1 MVKRGDE
8 RVKCTNCG
16 NTNISQTANFC
27 IICGKKLKK
36 GCKCWVKKQD
46 NYDCG
51 KDSCPGYGLFVQES
65 KSKR

>member
-1 MVKRGDE
+1 MNCPKCGQEMIDVKDYC
-8 RVKCTNCG
+8 VN
-16 NTNISQTANFC
+16 
-27 IICGKKLKK
+27 CGKKLKK

-51 KDSCPGYGLFVQES
+51 KDSCPGYGLFLQES